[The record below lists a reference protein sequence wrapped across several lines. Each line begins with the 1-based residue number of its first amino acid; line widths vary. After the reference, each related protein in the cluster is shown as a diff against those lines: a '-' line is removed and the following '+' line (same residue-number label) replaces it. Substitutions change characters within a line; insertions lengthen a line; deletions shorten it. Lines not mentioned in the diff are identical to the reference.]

1 MVREALSLAQAVAA
15 GAAAIAQT
23 LVLGAPMASVDRTA
37 GLPPDAQKRL
47 MEYRQREA
55 TFKSQLR
62 PSPAASEEE
71 RQLYERRVGI
81 ERVIVSLFPRGDS
94 PRVAAGYA
102 LDADFERGAR
112 FIDGLLRDLP
122 VRWLAPYLNLVAG
135 HDKLCAGQGDDA
147 RRQLVVARESGHPLI
162 RVAAEH
168 LIATGDCFSS
178 P

>member
-1 MVREALSLAQAVAA
+1 MFVAQDFSPAKAV
-15 GAAAIAQT
+15 AQT
-23 LVLGAPMASVDRTA
+23 LVLGLPMAPIDRTV
-37 GLPPDAQKRL
+37 GLPTDAQKRL
-47 MEYRQREA
+47 IEYRQREA
-55 TFKSQLR
+55 TFKSQLK

-71 RQLYERRVGI
+71 RHLYERRVGI
-81 ERVIVSLFPRGDS
+81 ERVIFSLFPRGDS
-94 PRVAAGYA
+94 ARVAAGYA

-147 RRQLVVARESGHPLI
+147 RRQLVVAREGGHPLV
-162 RVAAEH
+162 RVAAQH
-168 LIATGDCFSS
+168 LIETGQCFS

>member
-1 MVREALSLAQAVAA
+1 VVREALSFAEVVAA

-23 LVLGAPMASVDRTA
+23 LVLGLPMAPVERTM
-37 GLPPDAQKRL
+37 GLPSDAQKRL
-47 MEYRQREA
+47 IEYRQREA
-55 TFKSQLR
+55 TFKSQLK
-62 PSPAASEEE
+62 PSPGASEGE
-71 RQLYERRVGI
+71 RELYERRVGI

-94 PRVAAGYA
+94 ARIAAGYA

-135 HDKLCAGQGDDA
+135 HEKQCAGERDAA
-147 RRQLVVARESGHPLI
+147 RRQLAAARDGGHPLI
-162 RVAAEH
+162 RVAAEE
-168 LIATGDCFSS
+168 LIASGQCFS